1 MAPSNG
7 KTHEDA
13 YADIENV
20 SKMPQE
26 EFNRRIQD
34 WMETQQPK
42 LQSQLRKD
50 LIENFTKT
58 SLGRQI
64 TATLQNQQGIVLSPL
79 TLVLNTLV
87 SEFLHSQGYHF
98 TLCVFATEVVFP
110 HTLPDFSKDNFAF
123 TDQELDAIFE
133 AMGLLNLDS
142 IDAHIG
148 TAYYQL
154 PQEKGHR
161 SLLYAVIKGLT
172 DHLRHIKEEKLNKQV
187 QAPTSTSSLGQTV
200 PNSYYPP
207 GPGPKKPPR
216 HNPVRQSSSDSGPEV
231 PININNLKVLN
242 KTIEKLSK
250 SVKNM
255 ARHYMHMESSRL
267 NNKSHSHHHTS
278 KLELDREEKHYY
290 NLMRHIEN
298 ISQKLDKCVVNFESL
313 EYRLSSQKV
322 GIDGLEKM
330 RYRDWLEMMTNTKNG
345 KKYIDKFQRSIERY
359 WEAEKTK
366 LKNYY
371 QEKLNVEKKAMK
383 LKYKEELRAVIKV
396 FT

>member
-7 KTHEDA
+7 KKDEEV

-26 EFNRRIQD
+26 EFKRQIQD

-42 LQSQLRKD
+42 LQSNLRKD

-64 TATLQNQQGIVLSPL
+64 SSSMQNRQGIVLSPL

-87 SEFLHSQGYHF
+87 SEFLHSQDYHF

-110 HTLPDFSKDNFAF
+110 HTLPDFSKENFSF
-123 TDQELDAIFE
+123 TDKELDEIFE
-133 AMGLLNLDS
+133 AMGLLHLDS

-148 TAYYQL
+148 AAYYQL

-161 SLLYAVIKGLT
+161 SLLYAVIKGLI
-172 DHLRHIKEEKLNKQV
+172 DHLRQIKEEKLNKQV
-187 QAPTSTSSLGQTV
+187 QAPTSTSSFAQV
-200 PNSYYPP
+200 PKANHP
-207 GPGPKKPPR
+207 PGPKKPPR
-216 HNPVRQSSSDSGPEV
+216 HNPAHQSSSDSGPEI

-267 NNKSHSHHHTS
+267 NNKSQSHHTS

-313 EYRLSSQKV
+313 EHRLSTQKV
-322 GIDGLEKM
+322 GIDGLDKM
-330 RYRDWLEMMTNTKNG
+330 RYRDWLEMMSNTKNG
-345 KKYIDKFQRSIERY
+345 KKYIDKFQRSIQRY
-359 WEAEKTK
+359 WEAEKAK
-366 LKNYY
+366 LKHYY
-371 QEKLNVEKKAMK
+371 QEKLSVEKKALK
-383 LKYKEELRAVIKV
+383 LKYREELREVIKS
-396 FT
+396 F